1 MVVMVVIG
9 SNSYFEVMTFE
20 VIGSNHDDVVI
31 KQESGQKV
39 ICSNTADQCSN
50 DKVIM
55 K

>member
-1 MVVMVVIG
+1 MVVMVVTG
-9 SNSYFEVMTFE
+9 GNSYFEVMTFE
-20 VIGSNHDDVVI
+20 VIGSNDVVI

-50 DKVIM
+50 DKVII

>member
-20 VIGSNHDDVVI
+20 VIGSNDVVI

-50 DKVIM
+50 DEVMM

>member
-1 MVVMVVIG
+1 MVVMEVIG

-20 VIGSNHDDVVI
+20 VIGSNDVVI
-31 KQESGQKV
+31 KRESGQKV

-50 DKVIM
+50 DEVFM

>member
-9 SNSYFEVMTFE
+9 SNSYFEVMTFK
-20 VIGSNHDDVVI
+20 VIGSNDVVI

-39 ICSNTADQCSN
+39 ICCNTVDQCSN
-50 DKVIM
+50 DEVMM